1 MFSILLKKWAIKKAV
16 ALSGNKPQELE
27 QRNSTIHFKTVTTLS
42 INASLEVFY
51 EMNFVLLSAALGLRM
66 LKETHIMRRF
76 ATFTVILRLKEI
88 FYFGKTPKNN
98 FNKYWVNSK
107 TDLFRMEGVT
117 GTVNLSSSPLT
128 GFCNQFKHGKFRF
141 NGVTKTWRNWGTV
154 STERY
159 LLNSQSD
166 LLVRFQLTK
175 LSGFHVLQL
184 TWLSFKKIQI
194 EISHTSQR
202 FSKETPGVIY
212 GETVQQYT

>member
-16 ALSGNKPQELE
+16 ALGGNKPQELE

-51 EMNFVLLSAALGLRM
+51 EMNFVLLSDALGLRM

-117 GTVNLSSSPLT
+117 GTVSLSSSP
-128 GFCNQFKHGKFRF
+128 GKFRF
-141 NGVTKTWRNWGTV
+141 NGVTKTWTNWGAV

-175 LSGFHVLQL
+175 LSGFHILQL
-184 TWLSFKKIQI
+184 TWLSFRKIQI
-194 EISHTSQR
+194 
-202 FSKETPGVIY
+202 
-212 GETVQQYT
+212 